1 MIFYC
6 QSVEETQDLAKKL
19 ARNIVPGSII
29 SLIGNLGTGKTTFT
43 KGFAR
48 QIGIKD
54 HITSPTF
61 KLISEY
67 QGEKYKLNHIDAY
80 RMNGPEDFLNIGG
93 EEYLMSKNSITI
105 IEWGDLLIDILS
117 SNTITV
123 NFERIK
129 SLKESRKI
137 EILGIEIAR

>member
-1 MIFYC
+1 MIFNC

-19 ARNIVPGSII
+19 ARNINPGTTI
-29 SLIGNLGTGKTTFT
+29 SLIGDLGAGKTTFT

-48 QIGIKD
+48 QMGIKD
-54 HITSPTF
+54 HVTSPTF

-67 QGEKYKLNHIDAY
+67 QGKKYKLNHIDAY

-93 EEYLMSKNSITI
+93 EEYLTSKNSITI

-117 SNTITV
+117 SKTITI
-123 NFERIK
+123 NFKRIK
-129 SLKESRKI
+129 SPKESRNI
-137 EILGIEIAR
+137 EILGIKIVG

>member
-1 MIFYC
+1 MIFNC

-19 ARNIVPGSII
+19 ARNINPGITI
-29 SLIGNLGTGKTTFT
+29 SLIGDLGTGKTTFT

-48 QIGIKD
+48 QMGIKD
-54 HITSPTF
+54 HVTSPTF

-93 EEYLMSKNSITI
+93 EEYLLSKNSITI
-105 IEWGDLLIDILS
+105 IEWGDLLNDILPPK
-117 SNTITV
+117 TIRI
-123 NFERIK
+123 NFTRIK
-129 SLKESRKI
+129 LPKESRKI
-137 EILGIEIAR
+137 EISGIKFV

>member
-1 MIFYC
+1 MIFNC

-19 ARNIVPGSII
+19 ARNIIPGSII
-29 SLIGNLGTGKTTFT
+29 SLIGDLGTGKTTFT

-48 QIGIKD
+48 EMGIRD
-54 HITSPTF
+54 HVTSPTF

-80 RMNGPEDFLNIGG
+80 RMNGTEDFLNIGG
-93 EEYLMSKNSITI
+93 EEYLLSKNSITI

-117 SNTITV
+117 SKTITV
-123 NFERIK
+123 KFERIK
-129 SLKESRKI
+129 STKESRKI
-137 EILGIEIAR
+137 EISGIEIVG